1 MSAFYNSLLSASITK
16 KLQAILN
23 SQPNVKVGQIALM
36 LDAEGLDDNF
46 LWILAKVTEL
56 GLTDFAYKTYI
67 FSGSQVVM
75 QGTARRPYSDVIAAY
90 DEHEAE
96 EMEKLFRR
104 FDESQAKVLS
114 VYHDARQAFINAI
127 RQQDQTAMENLTQ
140 DSEKL
145 YDEIKEVLLKFG
157 VNVAMFGP

>member
-1 MSAFYNSLLSASITK
+1 
-16 KLQAILN
+16 
-23 SQPNVKVGQIALM
+23 
-36 LDAEGLDDNF
+36 
-46 LWILAKVTEL
+46 
-56 GLTDFAYKTYI
+56 
-67 FSGSQVVM
+67 
-75 QGTARRPYSDVIAAY
+75 
-90 DEHEAE
+90 
-96 EMEKLFRR
+96 
-104 FDESQAKVLS
+104 VLS